1 MARLNRAAFVAAL
14 LCALAACHRRS
25 PTLVPPSSPG
35 DPALSIA
42 GDPESASGATWT
54 LVGTLDGT
62 AVDLQ
67 GILLK
72 PRGRGPFP
80 AVVLSHGAGGNA
92 QSYGRALGS
101 VMRTWGLVCIA
112 VNYTHAR
119 GAPLGAPGTLL
130 QQGASPANAFRA
142 HAAVT
147 VLARLRYVDVRRVA
161 AHGHSMGA
169 FVTTAFV
176 AAYPADVRVAS
187 HTSGGVLLDAIHR
200 EGMPVPSVAQARRIQ
215 APYQWHHGLLDYAVP
230 FLLDRRFDS
239 VLTAPHEGHLYPPPQ
254 SRRGRQRSR
263 GAVAH
268 PGLVHRAR
276 HVLAALIANH
286 RSVSHA
292 HWSVVEDRFHVLLSL
307 PGHQSVASSAALS
320 KASLT
325 TIRRARS
332 LHRWKYTETR
342 ATPDI

>member
-1 MARLNRAAFVAAL
+1 MARALRTALIASL
-14 LCALAACHRRS
+14 LCAPAACHRHCVTSVPGRLPPAIPRSRS
-25 PTLVPPSSPG
+25 PVIPSRRPG
-35 DPALSIA
+35 RRGRS
-42 GDPESASGATWT
+42 SAR
-54 LVGTLDGT
+54 LDGT

-92 QSYGRALGS
+92 QAYGRALGS

-112 VNYTHAR
+112 FNYSHAR

-130 QQGASPANAFRA
+130 QQGASPANALRA

-147 VLARLRYVDVRRVA
+147 VLARLRDVDVRRVA

-176 AAYPADVRVAS
+176 AAYPDDVRVAS
-187 HTSGGVLLDAIHR
+187 HTSGGVLLDDIHR
-200 EGMPVPSVAQARRIQ
+200 EGIPVPSVAEARRIQ

-239 VLTAPHEGHLYPPPQ
+239 VLTAPHEGHLYLRLGHGEVATDPEVL
-254 SRRGRQRSR
+254 SRVR
-263 GAVAH
+263 AWYTAH
-268 PGLVHRAR
+268 GL
-276 HVLAALIANH
+276 
-286 RSVSHA
+286 
-292 HWSVVEDRFHVLLSL
+292 F
-307 PGHQSVASSAALS
+307 
-320 KASLT
+320 
-325 TIRRARS
+325 
-332 LHRWKYTETR
+332 
-342 ATPDI
+342 

>member
-1 MARLNRAAFVAAL
+1 MARVLRTALIASL
-14 LCALAACHRRS
+14 LCALAACHRHS
-25 PTLVPPSSPG
+25 PILVPASAPG

-62 AVDLQ
+62 TVDLQ

-112 VNYTHAR
+112 VNYTHVR
-119 GAPLGAPGTLL
+119 GALLGAPGTLL
-130 QQGASPANAFRA
+130 QQGASPVNAFRA

-176 AAYPADVRVAS
+176 AAFPADVRVAS

-200 EGMPVPSVAQARRIQ
+200 EGMPFPSVAQARRIQ

-230 FLLDRRFDS
+230 FLFDKQLRRR
-239 VLTAPHEGHLYPPPQ
+239 PH
-254 SRRGRQRSR
+254 R
-263 GAVAH
+263 
-268 PGLVHRAR
+268 
-276 HVLAALIANH
+276 
-286 RSVSHA
+286 
-292 HWSVVEDRFHVLLSL
+292 
-307 PGHQSVASSAALS
+307 
-320 KASLT
+320 
-325 TIRRARS
+325 
-332 LHRWKYTETR
+332 
-342 ATPDI
+342 TP